1 MERTANEIQKERRK
15 EIEDKADENLSRSAM
30 LQRLLQSMKKDTRV
44 FVYCLLQ
51 RQKNFQMF
59 TL

>member
-1 MERTANEIQKERRK
+1 MERTANEIQKE
-15 EIEDKADENLSRSAM
+15 IEDKADELIKKRDVATLTSINEKRIPAY
-30 LQRLLQSMKKDTRV
+30 LL
-44 FVYCLLQ
+44 YCLLQ

>member
-15 EIEDKADENLSRSAM
+15 EIEDKADELIKKRDVATLTSINE
-30 LQRLLQSMKKDTRV
+30 KDTRV